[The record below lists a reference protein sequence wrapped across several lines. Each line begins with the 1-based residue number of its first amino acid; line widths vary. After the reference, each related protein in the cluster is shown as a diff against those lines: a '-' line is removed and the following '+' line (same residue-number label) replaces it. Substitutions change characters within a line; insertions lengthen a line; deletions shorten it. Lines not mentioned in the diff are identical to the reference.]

1 MKIIFKK
8 LIVTIIT
15 WESRMILAK
24 YKPKIIAVTGNV
36 GKTSTKDAIYTV
48 LSTSMFVRKS
58 DKSFNSDTGVPLTIL
73 GCPNGWTNP
82 FAWLSNIIHG
92 LELIVVTRP
101 YPKVLILEVGADRP
115 GDIKNIAAW
124 LKPDTVV
131 LTRFS
136 QVPVHVEFFESR
148 AELIKEKGY
157 LVEALKPGGTLV
169 LNFDDADVM
178 NFKARSKG
186 KWVTYGFQ
194 PGADILGSHETIQT
208 KEKKGVELP
217 TGVGFRIDWNGNS
230 MPVVLNGVLGLQH
243 LYPVLAAVAVGS
255 TENLN
260 MVTITQAL
268 LNHIPPRGRMNVL
281 EGVNTCTV
289 IDDTYNSSPVAVH
302 EALDTLKKMTIKGRK
317 IAVLGD
323 MLELGKY
330 SIDAHKK
337 AGEHAAQIVDLLIV
351 VGLRALYI
359 KEGALEKG
367 LASRKMFVFEN
378 SNIAASEIAA
388 KIKKGDVVLVKGS
401 QSMRMERIVEKL
413 LAEPTKKGELLVRQE
428 EEWLRR

>member
-1 MKIIFKK
+1 M
-8 LIVTIIT
+8 
-15 WESRMILAK
+15 
-24 YKPKIIAVTGNV
+24 
-36 GKTSTKDAIYTV
+36 
-48 LSTSMFVRKS
+48 
-58 DKSFNSDTGVPLTIL
+58 
-73 GCPNGWTNP
+73 
-82 FAWLSNIIHG
+82 
-92 LELIVVTRP
+92 
-101 YPKVLILEVGADRP
+101 
-115 GDIKNIAAW
+115 
-124 LKPDTVV
+124 
-131 LTRFS
+131 
-136 QVPVHVEFFESR
+136 PVHVEFFESR